1 MVNAQ
6 GNLIFYRYPQ
16 MKDMNHTRLQDE
28 LSAYL
33 DNELA
38 PAMRKRVEAHLLTCE
53 ECRDMLSA
61 FQQNTQ
67 EIRALEQPAPSI
79 KASVIEKI
87 HEQLQDELSA
97 YLDNELAPTMHKRIE
112 AHLHSCNEC
121 SDTLSVFSENRKR
134 IKVLEHL
141 APSSIA
147 DTVMA
152 KIREQAAKPRLEKSS
167 HTPKLRDIG
176 RWLPDLGRWFLR
188 PVTAGATG
196 VLTLAVILGFLYLYP
211 TTPQYEEAF
220 DFYFGLYTEQ
230 LADNPL
236 KSNVGLPLRPSPA
249 AEPASTEPADDA
261 ELFLDLYLGN
271 AGY

>member
-1 MVNAQ
+1 
-6 GNLIFYRYPQ
+6 
-16 MKDMNHTRLQDE
+16 MKAMNHTRLQDE

-33 DNELA
+33 DDKLA

-53 ECRDMLSA
+53 ECRNTLSA
-61 FQQNTQ
+61 FQQNIK
-67 EIRALEQPAPSI
+67 EIRALEHPAPSI
-79 KASVIEKI
+79 KAAVIEKI

-97 YLDNELAPTMHKRIE
+97 YLDNELTPTMHKRVE
-112 AHLHSCNEC
+112 AHLHTCNEC
-121 SDTLSVFSENRKR
+121 SDMLSVFIENRER
-134 IKVLEHL
+134 IKGLEHL

-152 KIREQAAKPRLEKSS
+152 KICEQAAKPRVEESS
-167 HTPKLRDIG
+167 HIPGLRDIG

-196 VLTLAVILGFLYLYP
+196 LLTLGLILGFLYFYP
-211 TTPQYEEAF
+211 TAPQYEEAF

-236 KSNVGLPLRPSPA
+236 KSNVGMPLSPSSA
-249 AEPASTEPADDA
+249 EEPASKEPADDA

-271 AGY
+271 AGH